1 MKKTEKGMPGYLN
14 YKRKIEIIRT
24 LAYFGIVI
32 AILLLG
38 YFQTGTKLNLLTVVA
53 IVGCLPASKA
63 LVGVITRF
71 PYRSIDGERAK
82 EIASKTDLLTVCYD
96 MVITSRD
103 HIMPVDCIVISGH
116 NIFGYTHYN
125 KVNTTELA
133 DHIKTILAQNGY
145 KGFQIRILNEYKPFI
160 TRAEGLN
167 NIAAVEQEDTK
178 TKEETVRGHLFS
190 CTVQDF
196 SDGGLGIKINGQ
208 AQILE
213 GQKVNLL
220 LKRGQQE
227 YVFPTQVARVMGNEV
242 GLKLMPLT
250 TQQHIDFVQ
259 CTFARADTWALWQ
272 DSYPEDKP
280 LESLLD
286 ILKLGFRGYRHLA
299 EFAPSSVKGI
309 FRVLTSL
316 VSWVV
321 SFIPRRPERSE
332 TAQPSDQAL
341 AQQ

>member
-53 IVGCLPASKA
+53 IVGCLP
-63 LVGVITRF
+63 
-71 PYRSIDGERAK
+71 
-82 EIASKTDLLTVCYD
+82 SKTDLLTVCYD

-178 TKEETVRGHLFS
+178 TKEETVRGL
-190 CTVQDF
+190 
-196 SDGGLGIKINGQ
+196 
-208 AQILE
+208 IL
-213 GQKVNLL
+213 NIS
-220 LKRGQQE
+220 
-227 YVFPTQVARVMGNEV
+227 M
-242 GLKLMPLT
+242 
-250 TQQHIDFVQ
+250 
-259 CTFARADTWALWQ
+259 
-272 DSYPEDKP
+272 
-280 LESLLD
+280 
-286 ILKLGFRGYRHLA
+286 
-299 EFAPSSVKGI
+299 
-309 FRVLTSL
+309 
-316 VSWVV
+316 
-321 SFIPRRPERSE
+321 
-332 TAQPSDQAL
+332 
-341 AQQ
+341 

>member
-38 YFQTGTKLNLLTVVA
+38 YFQTVVA

-178 TKEETVRGHLFS
+178 TKEETVRGL
-190 CTVQDF
+190 
-196 SDGGLGIKINGQ
+196 
-208 AQILE
+208 IL
-213 GQKVNLL
+213 NIS
-220 LKRGQQE
+220 
-227 YVFPTQVARVMGNEV
+227 M
-242 GLKLMPLT
+242 
-250 TQQHIDFVQ
+250 
-259 CTFARADTWALWQ
+259 
-272 DSYPEDKP
+272 
-280 LESLLD
+280 
-286 ILKLGFRGYRHLA
+286 
-299 EFAPSSVKGI
+299 
-309 FRVLTSL
+309 
-316 VSWVV
+316 
-321 SFIPRRPERSE
+321 
-332 TAQPSDQAL
+332 
-341 AQQ
+341 